1 MDYTTWSISRLDNEI
16 MIINLG
22 LSFER
27 DSLDVDV
34 AECMES
40 MLIAMKCEIANR

>member
-34 AECMES
+34 VECMES
-40 MLIAMKCEIANR
+40 MLTAMKCEIANR